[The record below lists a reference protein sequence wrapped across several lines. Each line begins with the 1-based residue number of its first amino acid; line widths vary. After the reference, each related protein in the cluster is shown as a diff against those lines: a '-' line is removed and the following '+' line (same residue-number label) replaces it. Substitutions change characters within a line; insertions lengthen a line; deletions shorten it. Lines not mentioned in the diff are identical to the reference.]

1 MKMRKS
7 LCLLAT
13 VVAMSSFS
21 LSSHAQDDDA
31 GAAEAKKQYQ
41 AGTQAYQAR
50 RFTEAALAFEAAA
63 AYKANAVVLYAAAQA
78 WEQAN
83 APERAADAYSRAL
96 DVQGLTPQQTVTAK
110 DRVASLEKTLGT
122 LVVTGPEGFKVQI
135 DSLTTTTVPARLHAA
150 PGTHVLVVRPTKGD
164 VQKRDVTLDLGL
176 AENID
181 VTPKVEAPKVEAPK
195 LEPPKTVTVEVEGP
209 PRLSW
214 KKAVGFSAIGLGAM
228 GLVSGVIL
236 GLSANDAAD
245 AYNAGPTRQS
255 FDHANGLATWTT
267 IAFVTGG
274 VFVAGG
280 VVLVLLPESKS
291 SPAATPSDASPE
303 AKPSTPSGKPTD
315 LETPPKEPALSFV
328 PTLGGAMLRGA
339 F

>member
-1 MKMRKS
+1 MRKS
-7 LCLLAT
+7 LFAFAT
-13 VVAMSSFS
+13 IVA
-21 LSSHAQDDDA
+21 LSTSALSAHAQDDDA

-50 RFTEAALAFEAAA
+50 RFNEAALAFEAAA

-96 DVQGLTPQQTVTAK
+96 DVQGLTAQQQATAK
-110 DRVASLEKTLGT
+110 ERVASLEKTLGT
-122 LVVTGPEGFKVQI
+122 LVVTGPDGYKVQL
-135 DSLTTTTVPARLHAA
+135 DALTTTVVPARLHAS
-150 PGTHVLVVRPTKGD
+150 PGAHVLVVRPPKGD
-164 VQKRDVTLDLGL
+164 MQKRDVTLDLGL
-176 AENID
+176 AENVD

-195 LEPPKTVTVEVEGP
+195 AEAPKVTRVEVEGP

-214 KKAVGFSAIGLGAM
+214 KKAAGFSAIGLGAM
-228 GLVSGVIL
+228 GVVSGIVL

-245 AYNAGPTRQS
+245 AYNAGPTRQA

-267 IAFVTGG
+267 VAFITGG

-291 SPAATPSDASPE
+291 AVAADAAPPPATTPG
-303 AKPSTPSGKPTD
+303 AKPD
-315 LETPPKEPALSFV
+315 LEAPPKEPALSLS
-328 PTLGGAMLRGA
+328 PGLGGAMLRGT